1 MARPRH
7 ADMMKMR
14 VVPILV
20 CAALAS
26 ALSGCGSGQTAG
38 KEQSKAAAS
47 QTPLS
52 GTWAVKTLVDADGQS
67 VLAARYADKV
77 HLTFTNGMMS
87 GDSGCNDL
95 GGPYTQDGADLA
107 FSPEMMTTLVGCK
120 DEPPL
125 MTRLLD
131 VRHLGGAGDVRYLLD
146 ADEAKI
152 AELHRR

>member
-1 MARPRH
+1 MAHPRH

-14 VVPILV
+14 ATHILV
-20 CAALAS
+20 CVAMAS

-47 QTPLS
+47 QPPLS

-67 VLAARYADKV
+67 VLAARYADRV
-77 HLTFTNGMMS
+77 QLTFSNGTMS

-95 GGPYTQDGADLA
+95 GGPYTQDGADLV

-120 DEPPL
+120 GEPPL
-125 MTRLLD
+125 MTRLLA
-131 VRHLGGAGDVRYLLD
+131 VRHLSGAGDVRYLLD
-146 ADEAKI
+146 AADAKI
-152 AELHRR
+152 AELHRL